1 MFRVTDVIIVTI
13 IVPIVSI
20 IIFIV
25 IIAIIAKAIAIAA
38 VVVVVVII
46 VIISEVIVVS
56 VVVIAAVVVIC
67 FLVLRGSSGRGILL
81 YKSLPLLAT
90 LFVARPSVGSF
101 AAVAVVVR
109 AVVVRIISPFESR
122 RKTLIR
128 SQCFYLH
135 ALSDLQGVFLGS
147 WAIGSTTLKYPS
159 PSSHYRPHLYLR
171 AGRDVVICQTFIP
184 LQEEALVYG
193 TANLTSNP

>member
-25 IIAIIAKAIAIAA
+25 IIAIIAKAIAIAV

-46 VIISEVIVVS
+46 VIIVS
-56 VVVIAAVVVIC
+56 VVVIAAVVVIG

-122 RKTLIR
+122 
-128 SQCFYLH
+128 
-135 ALSDLQGVFLGS
+135 
-147 WAIGSTTLKYPS
+147 
-159 PSSHYRPHLYLR
+159 
-171 AGRDVVICQTFIP
+171 
-184 LQEEALVYG
+184 
-193 TANLTSNP
+193 